1 MNFKVYGTQ
10 ILLIF
15 YCFFDS
21 ITQYTWSSFDVL
33 GRDLLKETVQ
43 KDVAKNLYLPTFQQQ
58 EQLISKSPNYD
69 KLHNVRMAMDYVGKK
84 LCQTQDCDRP
94 ARDEQI
100 CFTYAG
106 HHI

>member
-1 MNFKVYGTQ
+1 M
-10 ILLIF
+10 I
-15 YCFFDS
+15 
-21 ITQYTWSSFDVL
+21 
-33 GRDLLKETVQ
+33 GRDLLKEAVQ
-43 KDVAKNLYLPTFQQQ
+43 KDVAENSYLPTFQQQ
-58 EQLISKSPNYD
+58 QLISKSPNYD
-69 KLHNVRMAMDYVGKK
+69 KLHNVRMTMDYVGKK

>member
-84 LCQTQDCDRP
+84 LCQIQDCDRT

-100 CFTYAG
+100 CFTHAG